1 MNINKHVALSFLLL
15 LFISVISKSQILSV
29 KEQTK
34 VIDVILKD
42 RLDNLLPSLMEKQ
55 GIECWLVMSRE
66 YNEDPVIKTLLPGD
80 YFAARRTT
88 MLVMYYQ
95 PQTKT
100 YKKFAIA
107 RYNVDENFESL
118 WDMKK
123 FPDQWD
129 ALSACIKNLNPKNI
143 ALNYSE
149 DFAHADG
156 LHFTEHQS
164 LEKYLDKSKF
174 VSAQNLAV
182 SWLETR
188 TALEMEIY
196 PTLISITKN
205 IIKEAFSR
213 KVITLGVTT
222 AEDLEWWFRQRVAD
236 LKLSTWFQPSI
247 FFQRKEDQ
255 AFDHLKAFTH
265 FENEQRVIKHG
276 DLLHVDF
283 GITYL
288 RLNSD
293 IQEHA
298 YVLMPDE
305 TDAPKEIRDAFVKSN
320 LLQDILTSE
329 FKNGISGNDILK
341 RSLKK
346 ADSMNLKAVIYTHP
360 LGFHGHAAGPT
371 IGLWDQQNGVPGSGD
386 YKVQPQTAY
395 SIELNTSSYINAWG
409 KEIKIML
416 EQDGF
421 WDGTHFR
428 YIKGR
433 QTELILIK

>member
-1 MNINKHVALSFLLL
+1 MKTGIKGIVFFLVLVNVV
-15 LFISVISKSQILSV
+15 FIVQSQVLPV
-29 KEQTK
+29 REQCK
-34 VIDVILKD
+34 VIDAVLKD
-42 RLDNLLPSLMEKQ
+42 RIDNLLPSLMEKH
-55 GIECWLVMSRE
+55 GIECWIVLSRE

-88 MLVMYYQ
+88 ILVMYYQ
-95 PQTKT
+95 PQSKT

-107 RYNVDENFESL
+107 RYNVGENFESL

-123 FPDQWD
+123 FPNQWD
-129 ALSACIKNLNPKNI
+129 ALADIIKNLNPKNI
-143 ALNYSE
+143 ALNFSE

-156 LHFTEHQS
+156 LHFTEHQI
-164 LEKYLDKSKF
+164 LQKYLDKSKF

-182 SWLETR
+182 AWLETR

-196 PTLISITKN
+196 PTLISITRN
-205 IIKEAFSR
+205 IIKEGFSR

-222 AEDLEWWFRQRVAD
+222 AEDLEWWFRQRVSD
-236 LKLSTWFQPSI
+236 MNLSTWFQPSI
-247 FFQRKEDQ
+247 FIQRKEDR

-298 YVLMPDE
+298 YVLMPEE
-305 TDAPKEIRDAFVKSN
+305 TEAPAELKEAFAKSN

-329 FKNGISGNDILK
+329 FNNDISGNNILK
-341 RSLKK
+341 RALKK
-346 ADSMNLKAVIYTHP
+346 ADSLNLKAVIYTHP
-360 LGFHGHAAGPT
+360 LGYHGHAAGPT

-386 YKVQPQTAY
+386 YTVQPQTAY
-395 SIELNTSSYINAWG
+395 SIELNTSSYIKSWD

-428 YIKGR
+428 YINGR
-433 QTELILIK
+433 QKELILIK